1 MIVRLIDHTN
11 FPDAETADEH
21 GIVAVGGDYTIAR
34 LLTAYSK
41 GIFPWPH
48 KGLLLWF
55 CPDPRFVLDVGKI
68 NLSRSVRKILQ
79 STKLLIRADNNFL
92 MVIKKCQELHNMRH
106 GGTWITDDL
115 INGYYDLHKLGYA
128 HSIEAYE
135 ENTLVGGL
143 YGIALGNIFHGE
155 SMFFERPNASKI
167 CLVVLMAHLR
177 LWGITLMDCQDY
189 TDHLAQFG
197 AHFMPRRDFLL
208 KVKQNQKVP
217 SEKSSWLLHFSPALA
232 IKYLTTS

>member
-1 MIVRLIDHTN
+1 MVVWLTDNTC

-21 GIVAVGGDYTIAR
+21 GIVAVGGDYRIAR

-48 KGLLLWF
+48 AGLLLWF
-55 CPDPRFVLDVGKI
+55 CPDPRFVLKLDKI
-68 NLSRSVRKILQ
+68 NLSRSMRKILK
-79 STKLLIRADNNFL
+79 STPLLIRADNNFL

-115 INGYYDLHKLGYA
+115 INGYYALHQMGYA
-128 HSIEAYE
+128 HSIEAYDG
-135 ENTLVGGL
+135 NKLVGGL
-143 YGIALGNIFHGE
+143 YGIALGNIFYGE
-155 SMFFERPNASKI
+155 SMFFEQANASKI

-177 LWGITLMDCQDY
+177 LWGIALMDCQDY

-197 AHFMPRRDFLL
+197 AHFMPRRDFLE

-217 SEKSSWLLHFSPALA
+217 SKKAPWLLQLSPALSV
-232 IKYLTTS
+232 KYLTTS